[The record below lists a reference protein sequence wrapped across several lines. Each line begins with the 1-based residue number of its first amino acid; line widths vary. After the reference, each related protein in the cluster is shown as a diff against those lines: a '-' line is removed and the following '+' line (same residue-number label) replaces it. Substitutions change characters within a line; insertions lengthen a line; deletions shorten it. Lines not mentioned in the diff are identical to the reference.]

1 MRVAI
6 VGRTPG
12 ALVVL
17 KPAGLASELPRDA
30 DADSLLRRL
39 ASAGHVDLRLVH
51 RLDAAACGLMLVAR
65 SAAAAAYYSREI
77 EARRWRKW
85 YVARVSV
92 PVAVAGRL
100 VGPHQ
105 AYLKSD
111 GRVATVVRSGGKPSF
126 LDVALATPVPE
137 GGGREPPAHRTPHRT
152 LPPDPR
158 HARRPRGAALGDATY
173 GGPGVDPL
181 YLEQVVLAGYA
192 DTTGAWTA
200 WQAPPH
206 ADRDRW
212 APELTAAVDDRAS
225 RARTAPPPRD
235 PGP

>member
-137 GGGREPPAHRTPHRT
+137 GGDESHLLIELHTGRFHQIRAM
-152 LPPDPR
+152 L
-158 HARRPRGAALGDATY
+158 AGLGAPLSGDATY